1 MLRGDRERGPV
12 GIRVINI
19 AWQNM
24 ALPTLR
30 SSTVCAWAVFGI
42 IQWMSV
48 YKMIA
53 FTTQHGGIEV
63 SERTSDCPE
72 PNTFKKISH
81 KTQRNAHDLALR
93 IWRCHDG
100 WIGARFFDEGEI
112 CETAHSHL
120 LCFALCRKTTPN
132 KQRAAKQHKVA
143 MNWAQDTQKNQE
155 QTQVSVSTIYS
166 YI

>member
-93 IWRCHDG
+93 IWRCHDE

-112 CETAHSHL
+112 CKLRLHTVT
-120 LCFALCRKTTPN
+120 CFASLYVG
-132 KQRAAKQHKVA
+132 KQHRTNNEPPNSIK
-143 MNWAQDTQKNQE
+143 WPWIEPRIHRKIKNRHKFP
-155 QTQVSVSTIYS
+155 
-166 YI
+166 